1 MVCIKLGNRSI
12 DVLSLLAYLMVVS
25 FAVLIKDVSNKM
37 SFLFFFSLQ
46 EEEEE
51 IKLEI
56 NVLKK
61 VFFHLLHLR
70 YCRLEM

>member
-1 MVCIKLGNRSI
+1 MQFKNI
-12 DVLSLLAYLMVVS
+12 
-25 FAVLIKDVSNKM
+25 
-37 SFLFFFSLQ
+37 FFSLQ

-61 VFFHLLHLR
+61 VCTVQTANSV
-70 YCRLEM
+70 Y